1 MEDSDKDE
9 PMENEVVES
18 STEQKP
24 AEQGYLARDEFT
36 SERFKLELSNLPKYF
51 GFGVSTDRRIKFWT
65 DACLRLRE

>member
-1 MEDSDKDE
+1 MSDDEKEVPMEDEIDE
-9 PMENEVVES
+9 P

-51 GFGVSTDRRIKFWT
+51 GFGVSTHDCHWISIRSMS
-65 DACLRLRE
+65 ANE

>member
-1 MEDSDKDE
+1 MSDDEKDAPMEDEVDE
-9 PMENEVVES
+9 P

-51 GFGVSTDRRIKFWT
+51 GFGVSTQDVIEFRLDR
-65 DACLRLRE
+65 CLGMKK